1 MNVYFDHNATTPLDE
16 RVLEAMLPHLRGQ
29 FGNAASR
36 HASGR
41 TARAAIDAAREQVA
55 ALVGAHPG
63 QVVFTAGGT
72 EADNMALKGL
82 SACRPGRL
90 LYSAI
95 EHPAVLETAEA
106 MSVSSATIAVDGQGR
121 VDLAD
126 LDRQLAAGD
135 VAVVAVMAANNETG
149 AIQPVAEV
157 ADRVRAAGALLHVD
171 GVQGAGKLA
180 MRYPDTGAHTL
191 AVSSHKIYGPKG
203 VGALVLD
210 KRVDIRP
217 LLHGGGQEGGLRGGT
232 QNTAAIVGFGAA
244 AELAEAERAARA
256 DHTARLRDRLQ
267 AGLAAALPDAVIFA
281 GDVERLPNTLQFA
294 VPGFDGESLLMAL
307 DQFGFAVSSGSACAS
322 GSGEPSHVLLAMGVD
337 PVVARGAI
345 RVSLGKDNTE
355 DEIDRF
361 LSVLPSVA
369 RSQSMPGL
377 NPAVMGG

>member
-16 RVLEAMLPHLRGQ
+16 RVLTAMLPHLRDQ

-36 HASGR
+36 HAPGR
-41 TARAAIDAAREQVA
+41 SARAAIDTAREQVA

-82 SACRPGRL
+82 SACRRGRL

-106 MSVSSATIAVDGQGR
+106 MDVPSATIAVDGQGR

-126 LDRQLAAGD
+126 LDRQLGTGD
-135 VAVVAVMAANNETG
+135 VAVVAVMVANNETG

-157 ADRVRAAGALLHVD
+157 SDRVRAAGALLHVD

-180 MRYPDTGAHTL
+180 MRYADTGAHTL
-191 AVSSHKIYGPKG
+191 AISSHKIYGPKG

-217 LLHGGGQEGGLRGGT
+217 LLHGGGHEGGLRGGT
-232 QNTAAIVGFGAA
+232 ENTAAIVGFGAA
-244 AELAEAERAARA
+244 AELAKAERASRHE
-256 DHTARLRDRLQ
+256 HTAGLRDRLQ
-267 AGLAAALPDAVIFA
+267 AGLAAALPEAVIFA
-281 GDVERLPNTLQFA
+281 AEAERLPNTLQFA
-294 VPGFDGESLLMAL
+294 VPGFEGESLLMAL

-345 RVSLGKDNTE
+345 RVSLGKDNTA

-361 LSVLPSVA
+361 LAVLPQVA

-377 NPAVMGG
+377 NPAVMGA

>member
-16 RVLEAMLPHLRGQ
+16 RVLEAMLPYLRGQ

-36 HASGR
+36 HAPGR

-55 ALVGAHPG
+55 ALVGAHPA

-82 SACRPGRL
+82 TACRRGRL

-106 MSVSSATIAVDGQGR
+106 MSVSSDTIAVDRQGR

-126 LDRQLAAGD
+126 LDRQLAADD

-149 AIQPVAEV
+149 AIQPITEV
-157 ADRVRAAGALLHVD
+157 ADRVRSAGALLHVD
-171 GVQGAGKLA
+171 GVQGVGKLPI
-180 MRYPDTGAHTL
+180 RYAETGAHTL
-191 AVSSHKIYGPKG
+191 AVSSHKIHGPKG

-217 LLHGGGQEGGLRGGT
+217 LLHGGGHEGGLRGGT
-232 QNTAAIVGFGAA
+232 ENTAAIVGFGRA
-244 AELAEAERAARA
+244 AELAEAERAARG
-256 DHTARLRDRLQ
+256 DHTQRLRDRLQ
-267 AGLAAALPDAVIFA
+267 AGLTAALPEAVVFA
-281 GDVERLPNTLQFA
+281 AEVERLPNTLQFA

-307 DQFGFAVSSGSACAS
+307 DQFGFSVSSGSACSS
-322 GSGEPSHVLLAMGVD
+322 GSGEPSHVLLAMGID

-355 DEIDRF
+355 DEVDRF

-369 RSQSMPGL
+369 HSQSMPGL